1 MRALVFAAL
10 LCVLA
15 VPASGAEVLVA
26 VASNFSPTLAELAR
40 GFEAASGHR
49 VKAAAGP
56 TGRLHA
62 QVVAGAP
69 FEVLLAADEQAPLNL
84 VQSGHAVAASRFT
97 YAHGRLALWSAQPGL
112 VDAQGAV
119 LANAAIKHLAI
130 ANPRLA
136 PYGQAAMEVLRA
148 RGLEQAWAG
157 RIVMAE
163 SVGQALAYVASG
175 NAEIGFVAYSQIQP
189 AAWPEGGAGHGS
201 MWLVPAALHA
211 PIRQQAVLLK
221 PGVRSAAA
229 QAFMQYLASAP
240 ARAVIHAHGY
250 MP

>member
-1 MRALVFAAL
+1 MRAVVFTLLLWASAL
-10 LCVLA
+10 
-15 VPASGAEVLVA
+15 PAGAAEVLVA

-62 QVVAGAP
+62 QIVAGAP
-69 FEVLLAADEQAPLNL
+69 FEVLLAADEVTPARL

-97 YAHGRLALWSAQPGL
+97 YAQGQLALWSAQPGL
-112 VDAQGAV
+112 VDAHGAV
-119 LANAAIKHLAI
+119 LASPVIRHLAI

-136 PYGQAAMEVLRA
+136 PYGQAALEVLRA

-157 RIVMAE
+157 RLVMAE
-163 SVGQALAYVASG
+163 SVGQAQAYVASG
-175 NAEIGFVAYSQIQP
+175 NAELGFVA
-189 AAWPEGGAGHGS
+189 AAQVLQGGRLARGS
-201 MWLVPAALHA
+201 VWLVPAHLHA
-211 PIRQQAVLLK
+211 PIRQQAVLLQA
-221 PGVRSAAA
+221 GEHSAAA

-240 ARAVIHAHGY
+240 ARAVILAHGY
-250 MP
+250 LK